1 MTVRVCMMQRL
12 EKGLTRLREDQV
24 AGLYDYI
31 VLVQRELMEIYAHC
45 TVPCLYVIVNR
56 RVTKEAFGWA
66 KERGN
71 CSIVWYYTLI

>member
-1 MTVRVCMMQRL
+1 
-12 EKGLTRLREDQV
+12 
-24 AGLYDYI
+24 
-31 VLVQRELMEIYAHC
+31 MEIYAHC

-71 CSIVWYYTLI
+71 CSIVYGISTLIELLLAFLVFAHPPLGFVW